1 MKIFR
6 RRKVQLEKWS
16 KSRVFFFRR
25 LKNLRA
31 EELWGE
37 NWSFGTEFFRRL
49 FRFLNVRPEND
60 RIPEN
65 VTKKFDKNAP
75 DENFQEEKSA
85 SWKMVKD

>member
-6 RRKVQLEKWS
+6 RRKVQLEKWP

-37 NWSFGTEFFRRL
+37 TWSFGTEIFRR
-49 FRFLNVRPEND
+49 FFCEINVRPEND
-60 RIPEN
+60 RICEN

-85 SWKMVKD
+85 TWKMPTV